1 MSNQIKES
9 GNTLSIHLVHIAI
22 QWQNKHQ
29 HTDYISDRDKN
40 QRKENRKGFQLLNLF
55 AVFARDSIRV
65 PFFCQ
70 FPVFCV
76 CQGKKMERQSSR
88 KINNRQ
94 WFSISMFRSKT
105 TVTVDFFP
113 HIFFVSAV
121 YDIFFASFVVLFYY
135 ILCTCS
141 VTASIQC
148 IKYVCAQ
155 LLSFSLIKDFYESKS
170 NNDIIITRK

>member
-1 MSNQIKES
+1 MKMSNQIKES

-105 TVTVDFFP
+105 TVTVDFFSSY
-113 HIFFVSAV
+113 FFVSAV
-121 YDIFFASFVVLFYY
+121 YNFFFFIICGVVLLHF
-135 ILCTCS
+135 
-141 VTASIQC
+141 VHMQC
-148 IKYVCAQ
+148 HCQHTMY
-155 LLSFSLIKDFYESKS
+155 
-170 NNDIIITRK
+170 

>member
-9 GNTLSIHLVHIAI
+9 GNTLSIHLVHIVI

-70 FPVFCV
+70 FPVFLCMPR
-76 CQGKKMERQSSR
+76 KKNGTAIKQKNKQSPMVLD
-88 KINNRQ
+88 I
-94 WFSISMFRSKT
+94 
-105 TVTVDFFP
+105 D
-113 HIFFVSAV
+113 VS
-121 YDIFFASFVVLFYY
+121 
-135 ILCTCS
+135 
-141 VTASIQC
+141 
-148 IKYVCAQ
+148 
-155 LLSFSLIKDFYESKS
+155 
-170 NNDIIITRK
+170 